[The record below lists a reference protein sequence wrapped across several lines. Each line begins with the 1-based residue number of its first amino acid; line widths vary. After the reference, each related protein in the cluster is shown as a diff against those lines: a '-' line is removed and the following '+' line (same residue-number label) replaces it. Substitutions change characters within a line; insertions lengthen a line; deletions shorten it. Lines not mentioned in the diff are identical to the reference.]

1 MDFVRK
7 HRGLMVIALLAVM
20 ATCCANQCSDF
31 NDALSDLLSDGFPLG
46 EAVIYAGLTVV
57 ARSPSNV
64 RQLSRP
70 GAARAVADQI
80 STNPNDN
87 IVLIAGGAKYNVTA
101 EILTLGSS
109 PTFAATNA
117 PMKTDR
123 HLHTANLLTTG
134 PNAGQVL
141 IAGGDS
147 DSGQSGAAIATAER
161 YDPASGTFSCVGTPV
176 SGQCPTSMVSS
187 RVFDAATTL
196 EDGTILFTGGADR
209 NDNVLSSA
217 EIYNPATD
225 SFSATKGSLSG
236 GFFDHQAVLINTG
249 ASGADNGMVLVAGG
263 FDSAGNPQ
271 NAAMLY
277 NPATGTFT
285 ATANSMTTTRAF
297 FTATFLDPA
306 VVSAHGGEIFIAGG
320 DGGGLPTGGGTAELF
335 DPTTNTFTAI
345 SAPMNEARAFHGAV
359 LLKNG
364 KVLLFGGRV
373 HFNPGLADAEIFDPA
388 TETFTPTNSAAC
400 PGATFPANPPAGC
413 MIDTAYGQQ
422 GVLVSDGTVMITG
435 GFESVR
441 GVEFFDPNTNT
452 FNLST
457 TADPLADRRGFGM
470 PSPGEGGY
478 TATLLPDGDQVLI
491 AGGAPWLDFH
501 NTAELYDA
509 SEASVAGVDFMVS
522 SFAAAASAAL
532 PGGRILMTGGASG
545 QQLGGPTTS
554 AELFDFPSTS
564 FLCPDGSTPMDNPT
578 MPCSITMNDERFF
591 HTATLIPS
599 GTDAGQVLIAG
610 GDEGST
616 GGSPTAELF
625 NPSAGTFS
633 CVGGLSSTTFQCNPS
648 MTSAR
653 FGHTATLLTSGTESG
668 EILITGGSN
677 NFFTPSGV
685 LNTAELFNPTSNTF
699 SCVGGVSS
707 SPPLCNQSLNT
718 GRYGH
723 YGLVLT
729 TGPNAGHLLIA
740 GGSDGN
746 GAPIASAELYDPT
759 AGTFSCIGGSTSGAC
774 NSVMSAGRAG
784 ASATMLND
792 GRILFAGGISGS
804 TATGYTSIGSAEI
817 YDPVQNKFTATGNL
831 LTARAGHSAVLL
843 NNGDVMMIGGASG
856 SVGGGTTTAQ
866 LQLAFDSNVNG
877 AMLNSTEIF
886 DPTTGTFA
894 PGGSLAE
901 SRAVMSAIVV
911 QQGTVGPTIV
921 PTSTPT
927 PSPTSGTPSATPTS
941 TPTATA
947 SSTVTAT
954 RSPTVTPTPSPTVT
968 ATVSPTVTPTAS
980 PTPTPVEEKLSISP
994 KRLDFGKSTL
1004 VDATSKPKKI
1014 KIHNKGN
1021 KKKGV
1026 AVTIESVSP
1035 LSPPSFRVT
1044 NPCSVIGP
1052 GKSCDV
1058 SAVFTPT
1065 STTPASATLIITTN
1079 DSLLPEASVTLEGT
1093 GKQKKAK
1100 K

>member
-7 HRGLMVIALLAVM
+7 HRLLMVIALFAVI
-20 ATCCANQCSDF
+20 ATCCASECSDF
-31 NDALSDLLSDGFPLG
+31 VEALTDLLSDGYSPDI
-46 EAVIYAGLTVV
+46 AVPVAGAKV
-57 ARSPSNV
+57 AALSNSDM
-64 RQLSRP
+64 QHL
-70 GAARAVADQI
+70 ARADGAQTDQI
-80 STNPNDN
+80 TTNTNDN
-87 IVLIAGGAKYNVTA
+87 IVLVAGGAKYNVTA

-117 PMKTDR
+117 PMKMDR

-141 IAGGDS
+141 IAGGNS
-147 DSGQSGAAIATAER
+147 DSGRSGGTAER
-161 YDPASGTFSCVGTPV
+161 YDPASGTFACVGTPV

-187 RVFDAATTL
+187 RIFDAATTL
-196 EDGTILFTGGADR
+196 EDGTVLFTGGADR
-209 NDNVLSSA
+209 DFDVLSSA

-225 SFSATKGSLSG
+225 SFSATKGPLSG

-249 ASGADNGMVLVAGG
+249 AAGADNGMVLVAGG
-263 FDSAGNPQ
+263 FDSSGNPQ
-271 NAAMLY
+271 STAMLY

-285 ATANSMTTTRAF
+285 ATANSMTATRAF

-320 DGGGLPTGGGTAELF
+320 DEGGLPTGRIGTAELF

-345 SAPMNEARAFHGAV
+345 SAPMNEGRAFHSAV

-373 HFNPGLADAEIFDPA
+373 SFNPGLADAEIFDPA

-400 PGATFPANPPAGC
+400 PGATFPASPPAGC
-413 MIDTAYGQQ
+413 MIDEAYGQQ
-422 GVLVSDGTVMITG
+422 GVLLSDGTVMITG
-435 GFESVR
+435 GFKSVR
-441 GVEFFDPNTNT
+441 GVEFFDPTTNT

-457 TADPLADRRGFGM
+457 TAAPLAYRRGLGM
-470 PSPGEGGY
+470 PGPDDGGY
-478 TATLLPDGDQVLI
+478 TATLLPDGNHVLI
-491 AGGAPWLDFH
+491 AGGAPWFDIF

-509 SEASVAGVDFMVS
+509 SEASVAGVGFMVS
-522 SFAAAASAAL
+522 SFAAAATATL
-532 PGGRILMTGGASG
+532 PNGRILLTGGAAG
-545 QQLGGPTTS
+545 EHLGGPTTS

-564 FLCPDGSTPMDNPT
+564 FLCPDGSTPTANST
-578 MPCSITMNDERFF
+578 TPCSITMNDARFL
-591 HTATLIPS
+591 HSATLLPS
-599 GTDAGQVLIAG
+599 GADAGQVLIAG

-625 NPSAGTFS
+625 NPSDGTFS
-633 CVGGLSSTTFQCNPS
+633 CVGGLSSSTFQCNAS

-653 FGHTATLLTSGTESG
+653 FGHTATLLTAGAESG
-668 EILITGGSN
+668 EILIAGGSN
-677 NFFTPSGV
+677 SLSTPSAV
-685 LNTAELFNPTSNTF
+685 LNTAELFNPASNTF
-699 SCVGGVSS
+699 ACVGGVSS

-718 GRYGH
+718 ARYGH

-729 TGPNAGHLLIA
+729 TGPSAGHVLIA
-740 GGSDGN
+740 GGSDQN

-759 AGTFSCIGGSTSGAC
+759 AGTFTCIGGTTSGAC

-804 TATGYTSIGSAEI
+804 VAAGYTSIGSAEI
-817 YDPVQNKFTATGNL
+817 YDPVQNKFAATGNMI
-831 LTARAGHSAVLL
+831 TARAGHSAVLL

-856 SVGGGTTTAQ
+856 SVGGGTSTAE
-866 LQLAFDSNVNG
+866 LQLAFDTGVSG

-894 PGGSLAE
+894 PGGQLTE
-901 SRAVMSAIVV
+901 DRAVMSAIVV

-927 PSPTSGTPSATPTS
+927 ASPTSGTPSATPTS
-941 TPTATA
+941 TRTATATASPSVTATTSPTATA
-947 SSTVTAT
+947 
-954 RSPTVTPTPSPTVT
+954 TPSPTVT
-968 ATVSPTVTPTAS
+968 ATPS
-980 PTPTPVEEKLSISP
+980 PTPTPTPTVAEKLTISP
-994 KRLDFGKSTL
+994 KHLNFGNSTL
-1004 VDATSKPKKI
+1004 VNGTSKPKKI
-1014 KIHNKGN
+1014 KIQNKGS

-1052 GKSCDV
+1052 ARSCDV
-1058 SAVFTPT
+1058 SVVFTPT
-1065 STTPASATLIITTN
+1065 STTRASATLLITTN
-1079 DSLLPEASVTLEGT
+1079 DSLLPNASVTLEGT
-1093 GKQKKAK
+1093 GKQRKIKK
-1100 K
+1100 

>member
-7 HRGLMVIALLAVM
+7 HRLLMVIALLAVM
-20 ATCCANQCSDF
+20 ASCTDTEIQTLSDF
-31 NDALSDLLSDGFPLG
+31 LTDGYPPGTEDPYAASKVAAFSNSNMQQFSHLSG
-46 EAVIYAGLTVV
+46 
-57 ARSPSNV
+57 AR
-64 RQLSRP
+64 
-70 GAARAVADQI
+70 GAANQI

-87 IVLIAGGAKYNVTA
+87 IVLVAGGAKYNVTA
-101 EILTLGSS
+101 EILTLGGS

-141 IAGGDS
+141 IAGGNS

-161 YDPASGTFSCVGTPV
+161 YDPASGTFSCVGTPA
-176 SGQCPTSMVSS
+176 SGQCPISMVSS
-187 RVFDAATTL
+187 RIFDAATTL
-196 EDGTILFTGGADR
+196 EDGTILFTGGADK

-217 EIYNPATD
+217 EIYNPTTD

-249 ASGADNGMVLVAGG
+249 ASGTDNGMVLVAGG

-271 NAAMLY
+271 SAAMLY
-277 NPATGTFT
+277 DPATGMFT

-320 DGGGLPTGGGTAELF
+320 DGGGLPTDNTGTAELF
-335 DPTTNTFTAI
+335 NPTTNEFTAI

-359 LLKNG
+359 LLQNG

-373 HFNPGLADAEIFDPA
+373 NFNSGLADAEIFDPA

-422 GVLVSDGTVMITG
+422 GVLLSDGTVMITG

-441 GVEFFDPNTNT
+441 GVEFFDPSTNT

-457 TADPLADRRGFGM
+457 TADPLADRRGLGM
-470 PSPGEGGY
+470 PSPDDGGY
-478 TATLLPDGDQVLI
+478 TATLLPDGDHVLI
-491 AGGAPWLDFH
+491 AGGAPWFDFL

-509 SEASVAGVDFMVS
+509 SEASVAGVGFMVS

-532 PGGRILMTGGASG
+532 PGGRILLTGGASG
-545 QQLGGPTTS
+545 EQLGGPTTS
-554 AELFDFPSTS
+554 AELYDFPSTS

-578 MPCSITMNDERFF
+578 MPCSITMNDERFL

-599 GTDAGQVLIAG
+599 GVDAGQVLIAG
-610 GDEGST
+610 GDQGST
-616 GGSPTAELF
+616 VGSPTAELF
-625 NPSAGTFS
+625 NPSGGTFS
-633 CVGGLSSTTFQCNPS
+633 CVGGLSSSTFQCNAS

-668 EILITGGSN
+668 EILIAGGLSSS
-677 NFFTPSGV
+677 FTPSTV
-685 LNTAELFNPTSNTF
+685 LNTAELFNPASNTF

-718 GRYGH
+718 ARNGH

-729 TGPNAGHLLIA
+729 TGPNAGHVLIA
-740 GGSDGN
+740 GGSDQN

-804 TATGYTSIGSAEI
+804 AAAGYTSIGSAEI
-817 YDPVQNKFTATGNL
+817 YDPVENKFAATGNMI
-831 LTARAGHSAVLL
+831 TARAGHSAVLL
-843 NNGDVMMIGGASG
+843 NNGDVMMIGGATG
-856 SVGGGTTTAQ
+856 SVGGGTSTSE
-866 LQLAFDSNVNG
+866 LQLAFDSEVNG

-894 PGGSLAE
+894 PGGALSE
-901 SRAVMSAIVV
+901 SRAVISAIVV

-927 PSPTSGTPSATPTS
+927 ASPTSGTPSATPTS
-941 TPTATA
+941 TPTATSTA
-947 SSTVTAT
+947 SPSITA
-954 RSPTVTPTPSPTVT
+954 TPSPTAT
-968 ATVSPTVTPTAS
+968 ATPSPTATATAS
-980 PTPTPVEEKLSISP
+980 PTPTPTVAEKLTISP
-994 KRLDFGKSTL
+994 TRLNFGNSTL
-1004 VDATSKPKKI
+1004 VNATSKPKKI
-1014 KIHNKGN
+1014 KIQNKGT

-1044 NPCSVIGP
+1044 NQCSVIEP
-1052 GKSCDV
+1052 GRSCEV
-1058 SAVFTPT
+1058 SVVFTPT
-1065 STTPASATLIITTN
+1065 STTAASATVIITTD
-1079 DSLLPEASVTLEGT
+1079 DSLSPKASVMLEGT
-1093 GKQKKAK
+1093 GKQRKAK

>member
-57 ARSPSNV
+57 ARSPSNA
-64 RQLSRP
+64 RQLSPP
-70 GAARAVADQI
+70 GGAQSTGAQI

-87 IVLIAGGAKYNVTA
+87 IVLVAGGAKYNVTA

-187 RVFDAATTL
+187 RIFDAATTL

-285 ATANSMTTTRAF
+285 ATGSMTTTRAF

-306 VVSAHGGEIFIAGG
+306 VVSAHGGEILIAGG

-435 GFESVR
+435 GFTSVR

-457 TADPLADRRGFGM
+457 TADPLADRRGLGM

-478 TATLLPDGDQVLI
+478 TATLLPDGDHVLI

-532 PGGRILMTGGASG
+532 PGGRILLTGGASG
-545 QQLGGPTTS
+545 GQLGGPTTS

-578 MPCSITMNDERFF
+578 MPCSITMNDERFL

-599 GTDAGQVLIAG
+599 GVDAGQVLIAG
-610 GDEGST
+610 GDQGST
-616 GGSPTAELF
+616 VGSPTAELF
-625 NPSAGTFS
+625 NPSGGTFS
-633 CVGGLSSTTFQCNPS
+633 CVGGLSSSTFQCNAS

-668 EILITGGSN
+668 EILIAGGLSSS
-677 NFFTPSGV
+677 FTPSTV
-685 LNTAELFNPTSNTF
+685 LNTAELFNPASNTF

-718 GRYGH
+718 ARNGH

-729 TGPNAGHLLIA
+729 TGPNAGHVLIA
-740 GGSDGN
+740 GGSDQN

-784 ASATMLND
+784 ASATVLND

-804 TATGYTSIGSAEI
+804 AAAGYTSIGSAEI
-817 YDPVQNKFTATGNL
+817 YDPVENKFAATGNMI
-831 LTARAGHSAVLL
+831 TARAGHSAVLL
-843 NNGDVMMIGGASG
+843 NNGDVMMIGGATG
-856 SVGGGTTTAQ
+856 SVGGGTSTSE
-866 LQLAFDSNVNG
+866 LQLAFDSEVNG

-894 PGGSLAE
+894 PGGALSE
-901 SRAVMSAIVV
+901 SRAVISAIVV

-927 PSPTSGTPSATPTS
+927 ASPTSGTPSATPTS
-941 TPTATA
+941 TPTATSTA
-947 SSTVTAT
+947 SPSITA
-954 RSPTVTPTPSPTVT
+954 TPSPTAT
-968 ATVSPTVTPTAS
+968 ATAS
-980 PTPTPVEEKLSISP
+980 PTPTPTVAEKLTISP
-994 KRLDFGKSTL
+994 TRLNFGNSTL
-1004 VDATSKPKKI
+1004 VNATSKPKKI
-1014 KIHNKGN
+1014 KIQNKGT

-1044 NPCSVIGP
+1044 NQCSVIEP
-1052 GKSCDV
+1052 GRSCEV
-1058 SAVFTPT
+1058 SVVFTPT
-1065 STTPASATLIITTN
+1065 STTAASATVIINTD
-1079 DSLLPEASVTLEGT
+1079 DSLSPKASVMLEGT
-1093 GKQKKAK
+1093 GKQRKAK

>member
-7 HRGLMVIALLAVM
+7 HRLLMVIALFAVM
-20 ATCCANQCSDF
+20 ATCCADQCSDF
-31 NDALSDLLSDGFPLG
+31 NDAVSDLLSDGYPLG
-46 EAVIYAGLTVV
+46 EAVIFAGLKIV
-57 ARSPSNV
+57 AQDHSNV

-87 IVLIAGGAKYNVTA
+87 IVLVAGGAKYNVTA

-161 YDPASGTFSCVGTPV
+161 YEPASGTFSCVGTPV

-187 RVFDAATTL
+187 RIFDAATTL
-196 EDGTILFTGGADR
+196 EDGTILLAGGVDR

-225 SFSATKGSLSG
+225 SFGATKGPLSG

-285 ATANSMTTTRAF
+285 ATSPMTTTRAF

-320 DGGGLPTGGGTAELF
+320 DGGGLPAGAGTAELF
-335 DPTTNTFTAI
+335 DPTTNKFTAI

-422 GVLVSDGTVMITG
+422 GVLLSDGTVMITG
-435 GFESVR
+435 GFKSVR

-457 TADPLADRRGFGM
+457 TADPLADRGGLGM
-470 PSPGEGGY
+470 PGPDDGGY
-478 TATLLPDGDQVLI
+478 TATLLPDGDHVLI

-509 SEASVAGVDFMVS
+509 SQASVAGLGFMVS

-545 QQLGGPTTS
+545 EQLGGPTTS

-610 GDEGST
+610 GDQGST

-633 CVGGLSSTTFQCNPS
+633 CVDGLSSTTFQCNPS

-685 LNTAELFNPTSNTF
+685 LNTAELFNPASNTF

-729 TGPNAGHLLIA
+729 TGPNAGHVLIA
-740 GGSDGN
+740 GGSDQN

-759 AGTFSCIGGSTSGAC
+759 AGTFSCIGGSTAGAC

-792 GRILFAGGISGS
+792 GRILFAGGISGAA
-804 TATGYTSIGSAEI
+804 ATGYTSIGSAEI

-831 LTARAGHSAVLL
+831 ITARAGHSAVLL

-866 LQLAFDSNVNG
+866 LQLAFDSEVNG
-877 AMLNSTEIF
+877 ATLNSTEIF

-894 PGGSLAE
+894 PGGALAE
-901 SRAVMSAIVV
+901 TRALTTAIVV
-911 QQGTVGPTIV
+911 QQGTVGPTTV

-927 PSPTSGTPSATPTS
+927 ASPTSGTPTA

-947 SSTVTAT
+947 TT
-954 RSPTVTPTPSPTVT
+954 SPTVT
-968 ATVSPTVTPTAS
+968 ATASPTATATASPTVTPTAS
-980 PTPTPVEEKLSISP
+980 PTPTPVAEKLTISP

-1004 VDATSKPKKI
+1004 VNATSKPKKI
-1014 KIHNKGN
+1014 KIHNKGS
-1021 KKKGV
+1021 KKKGL

-1052 GKSCDV
+1052 GRSCDV
-1058 SAVFTPT
+1058 SVVFTPT
-1065 STTPASATLIITTN
+1065 SITPASATLIITTN
-1079 DSLLPEASVTLEGT
+1079 DSVLPEASVTLEGT